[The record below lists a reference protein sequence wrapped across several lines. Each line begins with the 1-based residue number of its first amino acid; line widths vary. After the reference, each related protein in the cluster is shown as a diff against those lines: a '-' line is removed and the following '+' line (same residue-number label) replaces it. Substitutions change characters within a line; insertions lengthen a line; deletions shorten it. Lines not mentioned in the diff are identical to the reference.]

1 MRYFVI
7 GDAGQ
12 KYGPSDIAGLNQW
25 ITEGRLLPTTML
37 EDEASGMRSAASAV
51 PGLRFAPMPP
61 PNATPPPTAI
71 PAHAQGPSYAGSYT
85 PPQYAEEGIGPA
97 LLGIG
102 LGLLS
107 PIVTYFI
114 GIGGLI
120 CWTSG
125 IGASW
130 RVKDE
135 RPAYAYAGIAI
146 NVLAAAF
153 WLYWRV
159 IHTSRYSAQ

>member
-7 GDAGQ
+7 GDQGQ
-12 KYGPSDIAGLNQW
+12 KYGPNDLDGLNVW
-25 ITEGRLLPTTML
+25 IREGRLLPTTVL

-51 PGLRFAPMPP
+51 AGLQFAPAAPP
-61 PNATPPPTAI
+61 PSAV
-71 PAHAQGPSYAGSYT
+71 PAHAQGPAYGGAYS

-102 LGLLS
+102 LALLS
-107 PIVTYFI
+107 PVATYFI

-120 CWTSG
+120 CFTSG

-135 RPAYAYAGIAI
+135 RPALAYTGLAL
-146 NVLAAAF
+146 NVLAAIF
-153 WLYWRV
+153 WVYWKFMRV
-159 IHTSRYSAQ
+159 RHLE

>member
-7 GDAGQ
+7 GDQGQ
-12 KYGPSDIAGLNQW
+12 KYGPSDTAGLNQW
-25 ITEGRLLPTTML
+25 IGEGRLLPTTIL
-37 EDEASGMRSAASAV
+37 EEETSGMRSAASAV
-51 PGLRFAPMPP
+51 PGLQFAPAAPP
-61 PNATPPPTAI
+61 AYPMGTHAT
-71 PAHAQGPSYAGSYT
+71 AHTGAYT
-85 PPQYAEEGIGPA
+85 PPTYSEEGIGPA

-120 CWTSG
+120 CFTSG
-125 IGASW
+125 LGASW

-135 RPAYAYAGIAI
+135 RPALAYAGLAL
-146 NVLAAAF
+146 NVGAGVF
-153 WLYWRV
+153 WLYWR
-159 IHTSRYSAQ
+159 IIRQY